1 MFEAEEFGPG
11 IGQARIYEGIVI
23 WNQREM
29 GLANEL
35 FTETLEIMRA
45 MTMVISDA
53 VAWGV

>member
-11 IGQARIYEGIVI
+11 IRQARIYEGIVI

-35 FTETLEIMRA
+35 FTEQGDRIKAFSTA
-45 MTMVISDA
+45 
-53 VAWGV
+53 